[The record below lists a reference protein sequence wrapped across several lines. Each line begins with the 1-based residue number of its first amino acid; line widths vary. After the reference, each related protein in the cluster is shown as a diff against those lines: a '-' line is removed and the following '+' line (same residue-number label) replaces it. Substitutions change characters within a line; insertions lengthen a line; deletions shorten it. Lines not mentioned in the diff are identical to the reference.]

1 MKKIDVKLQNGYES
15 FRFRDLQKNYKK
27 AILILD
33 NGYVFYGYNY
43 GSNKLGIGEICFN
56 TSMTGYQEIIT
67 DPSYSKQIINFT
79 FPHVGNIGTN
89 VTDLEAK
96 KSFASGIVTRQLPT
110 NSSNWRS
117 TMEFNDWLVYHNLPA
132 IAGIDTRFLTKIIR
146 KYDST
151 NALISPPIKNEKDLT
166 HLKTI
171 LTEHPSMKGLELSH
185 EITTKNKYNWKE
197 GLHRLLIK
205 IDNKPKKISE
215 QLTIVAIDFGI
226 KNNILRCLYEQNFNV
241 IVLPQST
248 NLENILKYRPSGV
261 FLSNGP
267 GDPQATN
274 KNVIKM
280 IKNLTKI
287 KIPIF
292 GICIGH
298 QLLALSLGA
307 KTIKMRQGHR
317 GANHP
322 VKNYQNNS
330 VEITSQNHGF
340 EVEKETLPENLKITH
355 KSLFDNSIEGIKHSS
370 LPIFSVQFHP
380 EASPGPT
387 DTSYLFK
394 EFYMN
399 TLRYY
404 NAKKN

>member
-1 MKKIDVKLQNGYES
+1 MKLQNGYES

-151 NALISPPIKNEKDLT
+151 NALISPPIKNEKD
-166 HLKTI
+166 
-171 LTEHPSMKGLELSH
+171 
-185 EITTKNKYNWKE
+185 
-197 GLHRLLIK
+197 
-205 IDNKPKKISE
+205 
-215 QLTIVAIDFGI
+215 
-226 KNNILRCLYEQNFNV
+226 
-241 IVLPQST
+241 
-248 NLENILKYRPSGV
+248 
-261 FLSNGP
+261 
-267 GDPQATN
+267 
-274 KNVIKM
+274 
-280 IKNLTKI
+280 
-287 KIPIF
+287 
-292 GICIGH
+292 
-298 QLLALSLGA
+298 
-307 KTIKMRQGHR
+307 
-317 GANHP
+317 
-322 VKNYQNNS
+322 
-330 VEITSQNHGF
+330 
-340 EVEKETLPENLKITH
+340 
-355 KSLFDNSIEGIKHSS
+355 
-370 LPIFSVQFHP
+370 
-380 EASPGPT
+380 
-387 DTSYLFK
+387 
-394 EFYMN
+394 
-399 TLRYY
+399 
-404 NAKKN
+404 